1 MSHSTIFRT
10 FDSDID
16 IWTSKIGIFGKSF
29 RDLSVTISNA
39 FQKIGDTINHF
50 DKNVGFWENLKN
62 NLFNQNGK
70 DFTRNSSGEIVSREN
85 IDSYIKELDL
95 SGAKDQLKEI
105 FNWEDAGKPWDGFF
119 DELKK
124 KNQDYLIPLIKNTD
138 DLSKLEG
145 QDLVDACNAAREAV
159 IAHNEALQNMSLK
172 AKAGQIALE
181 ALSVAGNML
190 AGWLIGKGVE
200 LAIDWI
206 DNLVHGTERIR
217 ERADEAKGSIDEIN
231 AAFAEQ
237 KETAEGL
244 VGRYNELSKGVDLSN
259 NKNVS
264 LSTDEYEEFLSI
276 NEQLAE
282 AFPIL
287 STGIDENGRSIL
299 SLGANGTTAK
309 EQLDELL
316 KTEEELSNFKIAENI
331 GDVFKGVLTYV
342 EDAENASEELK
353 GILDETDGQLG
364 FFHDVLENGINLSK
378 DNKLLFGGDIT
389 DSDKTEFA
397 YAMQSAAQKFI
408 DSLGEQR
415 RLELQSMGIDGSS
428 LFTMETNDATG
439 KFDFYS
445 NLYALTPDEISR
457 LEGMISTDT
466 ESMSGKIIDIVSSK
480 QQELQGTVLEAENR
494 WADFLPDFISAIK
507 SKGTFKNLAPDM
519 QDVVAEIVGK
529 LDYSYGQVMD
539 DYDPNDWYTYVRDK
553 LVVPISKLSE
563 GDQRFLSGSFAKLFE
578 LDPEGISE
586 TNQKNIEAIIRDLS
600 NLLKM
605 NPADLQ
611 AMLGYDA
618 SDAKGNYDTALEAAK
633 KKYGYD
639 DKGIPLNWTDDGL
652 RKFFDE
658 NIKTQDDIALWETV
672 TAEIGNATDAMNA
685 YTAAKEK
692 NLEPNEQLNT
702 PLTFDEAW
710 LALDGADADSMKTL
724 KKDLLELA
732 QAGKLTAE
740 SFKETE
746 GSGDF
751 LAQLGLDGSKTAEIE
766 DVISKINALAS
777 SADQLAS
784 MGKGISE
791 VI

>member
-1 MSHSTIFRT
+1 MNHSTIFRT

-16 IWTSKIGIFGKSF
+16 TWTSKIGIFGKSF

-39 FQKIGDTINHF
+39 SQKISDTINNF

-62 NLFNQNGK
+62 NLFDQNGK

-85 IDSYIKELDL
+85 IDSYIEELDL
-95 SGAKDQLKEI
+95 SGAKDK
-105 FNWEDAGKPWDGFF
+105 
-119 DELKK
+119 LKK
-124 KNQDYLIPLIKNTD
+124 IFDTSSDVENGIKTWQEYFEGLDEGEDYIKNLIKNTD

-159 IAHNEALQNMSLK
+159 IAHNEELQNMSLK
-172 AKAGQIALE
+172 AKAGRIALE
-181 ALSVAGNML
+181 ALSAVGNML

-231 AAFAEQ
+231 ASFAEQ

-519 QDVVAEIVGK
+519 QDVVVNIVEGM
-529 LDYSYGQVMD
+529 DRSYAQVMD
-539 DYDPNDWYTYVRDK
+539 DYDPNDWYAYVRDK

-563 GDQRFLSGSFAKLFE
+563 SDQQLLSGSFAKLFE
-578 LDPEGISE
+578 LDPNDISE
-586 TNQKNIEAIIRDLS
+586 TNQKNIEAIISDLAK
-600 NLLKM
+600 LLKM
-605 NPADLQ
+605 NPVDLQ
-611 AMLGYDA
+611 VMLGYDA
-618 SDAKGNYDTALEAAK
+618 SDAKENYDIALEAAK

-658 NIKTQDDIALWETV
+658 
-672 TAEIGNATDAMNA
+672 
-685 YTAAKEK
+685 
-692 NLEPNEQLNT
+692 
-702 PLTFDEAW
+702 AW
-710 LALDGADADSMKTL
+710 LALDSADVDSMKTL

-732 QAGKLTAE
+732 QAGKLT
-740 SFKETE
+740 
-746 GSGDF
+746 
-751 LAQLGLDGSKTAEIE
+751 
-766 DVISKINALAS
+766 
-777 SADQLAS
+777 
-784 MGKGISE
+784 SE
-791 VI
+791 C

>member
-1 MSHSTIFRT
+1 MNHSTIFRT

-16 IWTSKIGIFGKSF
+16 TWTSKIGIFGKSF

-39 FQKIGDTINHF
+39 SQKISDTINNF

-62 NLFNQNGK
+62 NLFDQNGK

-85 IDSYIKELDL
+85 IDSYIEELDL
-95 SGAKDQLKEI
+95 SGAKDK
-105 FNWEDAGKPWDGFF
+105 
-119 DELKK
+119 LKK
-124 KNQDYLIPLIKNTD
+124 IFDTSSDVENGIKTWQEYFEGLDEGEDYIKNLIKNTD

-159 IAHNEALQNMSLK
+159 IAHNEELQNMSLK
-172 AKAGQIALE
+172 AKAGRIALE
-181 ALSVAGNML
+181 ALSAVGNML

-231 AAFAEQ
+231 ASFAEQ

-244 VGRYNELSKGVDLSN
+244 VWRY
-259 NKNVS
+259 
-264 LSTDEYEEFLSI
+264 
-276 NEQLAE
+276 
-282 AFPIL
+282 
-287 STGIDENGRSIL
+287 
-299 SLGANGTTAK
+299 
-309 EQLDELL
+309 DELL

-397 YAMQSAAQKFI
+397 YAMQSTAQKFI
-408 DSLGEQR
+408 DSLGGQR
-415 RLELQSMGIDGSS
+415 RLELQGMGIDGSS
-428 LFTMETNDATG
+428 LFTMETNDVTG

-457 LEGMISTDT
+457 LEGMIATDT

-480 QQELQGTVLEAENR
+480 QQELQGTILEAENR

-519 QDVVAEIVGK
+519 QDVVVNIVEGM
-529 LDYSYGQVMD
+529 DRSYAQVMD
-539 DYDPNDWYTYVRDK
+539 DYDPNDWYAYVRDK

-563 GDQRFLSGSFAKLFE
+563 SDQQLLSGSFAKLFE
-578 LDPEGISE
+578 LDPNDISE
-586 TNQKNIEAIIRDLS
+586 TNQKNIEAIISDLAK
-600 NLLKM
+600 LLKM
-605 NPADLQ
+605 NPVDLQ
-611 AMLGYDA
+611 VMLGYDA
-618 SDAKGNYDTALEAAK
+618 SDAKENYDIALEAAK

-658 NIKTQDDIALWETV
+658 
-672 TAEIGNATDAMNA
+672 
-685 YTAAKEK
+685 
-692 NLEPNEQLNT
+692 
-702 PLTFDEAW
+702 AW
-710 LALDGADADSMKTL
+710 LALDSADVDSMKTL

-732 QAGKLTAE
+732 QAGKLT
-740 SFKETE
+740 
-746 GSGDF
+746 
-751 LAQLGLDGSKTAEIE
+751 
-766 DVISKINALAS
+766 
-777 SADQLAS
+777 
-784 MGKGISE
+784 SE
-791 VI
+791 C